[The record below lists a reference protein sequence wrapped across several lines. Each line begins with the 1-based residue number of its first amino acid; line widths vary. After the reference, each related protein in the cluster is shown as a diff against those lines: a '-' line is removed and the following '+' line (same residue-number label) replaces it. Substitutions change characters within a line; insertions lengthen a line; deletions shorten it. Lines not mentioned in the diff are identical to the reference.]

1 MIPGNEH
8 NVLDLPTELIAHLPH
23 PIHNL
28 VWFALRKVREGTHT
42 FPGVHDDDLT
52 WASAI
57 RCESSGLR
65 GIEGDRELIHLNVVE
80 ALALVT
86 GSAGLSGDRT
96 DAGKNAGS

>member
-1 MIPGNEH
+1 MKRHRWSKRVTVIGA
-8 NVLDLPTELIAHLPH
+8 LSSFLPTEVIAHLPH

-42 FPGVHDDDLT
+42 LPGVNDDVLA

-65 GIEGDRELIHLNVVE
+65 CIEGDRE
-80 ALALVT
+80 
-86 GSAGLSGDRT
+86 
-96 DAGKNAGS
+96 